1 MLPEVAFGYSLLH
14 LQPFFLIFCL
24 LLDDIIHC
32 IVLIFVYIYS
42 EFISGKDTRK
52 RKTNRTFSA
61 PSPYQGCTFLAP
73 CLHQPCTKYARQ
85 SGSLC
90 SEHAGFTHHQPA
102 ESGAA
107 LPALKRTKSEGRAK
121 EERTRSEGMPPKP
134 VSGDPQFGCWQ
145 LSENSGSCHK
155 TKGLRNKN
163 THSPAVTKMF
173 SIELHHALL
182 KIGGLSRS
190 NGLIHFNFQM
200 SCNEDICKFP

>member
-1 MLPEVAFGYSLLH
+1 
-14 LQPFFLIFCL
+14 
-24 LLDDIIHC
+24 
-32 IVLIFVYIYS
+32 
-42 EFISGKDTRK
+42 
-52 RKTNRTFSA
+52 
-61 PSPYQGCTFLAP
+61 
-73 CLHQPCTKYARQ
+73 
-85 SGSLC
+85 
-90 SEHAGFTHHQPA
+90 
-102 ESGAA
+102 
-107 LPALKRTKSEGRAK
+107 
-121 EERTRSEGMPPKP
+121 MPPKP